1 MSIATPVVFLFGPT
15 AVGKTDVLT
24 RLAGLPIE
32 VISAD
37 SMQVYRGMDI
47 GTAKPDPALRE
58 ALAHH
63 LIDIL
68 DPHERFDV
76 GRFVDLADSCIAAI
90 TARGRIPVVS
100 GGTGYY
106 FRHLLFGLP
115 RTPQVEPAVRERLQ
129 HDLETEG
136 LAALRSRLER
146 VDPASAARIDPADPY
161 RTVRAL
167 EIFEQT
173 GTPRSAFRVPAEP
186 RRDLA
191 TTVIELYRE
200 REAVRERIAER
211 VAAMFG
217 AGLRREV
224 ESLVDSGVAAGDPG
238 MRAIGYREFFRDD
251 GSLSTADGDTQIQT
265 RIVTATRRYAKRQ
278 VTFFSGLPG
287 RIAVHADDGDRVA
300 RLVRDAVRP

>member
-115 RTPQVEPAVRERLQ
+115 RTPQIDPAVRERLQ

-136 LAALRSRLER
+136 LAVLRSRLER
-146 VDPASAARIDPADPY
+146 VDPQSAARIDPADPY

-167 EIFEQT
+167 EIYEQT

-191 TTVIELYRE
+191 ATVIELYRE
-200 REAVRERIAER
+200 RPVVRARIADR

-224 ESLVDSGVAAGDPG
+224 ESLVDSGVVASDPG

-251 GSLSTADGDTQIQT
+251 GSLVTADDDTQIQT

-287 RIAVHADDGDRVA
+287 RTPVHADDAERVA